1 MKTHFV
7 SLKLRQEEASNVSCC
22 RSLHDGPDTLDSDY
36 LPPLRSGQN
45 YRLEFGRLFEA
56 NLDFDLIRQTS
67 F

>member
-1 MKTHFV
+1 MKTHSV

-45 YRLEFGRLFEA
+45 YRLEFGRLFGA
-56 NLDFDLIRQTS
+56 NLDSNLIGQTS